1 MEQGKLVYIIILV
14 VLVAVAI
21 ALYGNW
27 KNQNKIAAIEKTVGE
42 HTAKLKHFPYGDY
55 SESLS
60 IYQSQK
66 DKPTDTQIRRSEG
79 KFICEYIENDDMRSL
94 EKYSK
99 KFTPQSDD
107 VLQVYSE
114 CSFDEGLELDRDI
127 ARNISESIK
136 IDSLY
141 SDDNNSDIKSS

>member
-1 MEQGKLVYIIILV
+1 MEQGKLVYIILLI
-14 VLVAVAI
+14 VLVAIIV

-27 KNQNKIAAIEKTVGE
+27 KNKIKITSLEKTIND
-42 HTAKLKHFPYGDY
+42 HATKLKQLPYGDY

-66 DKPTDTQIRRSEG
+66 EKPTEIRRSDG
-79 KFICEYIENDDMRSL
+79 KFMCEYIENDDMRSL